1 MYSVFR
7 FIGRILFISLFFP
20 ITLIAQKAAGT
31 TQPYRVKAGETMLGI
46 ANRHGTTLSHLL
58 QLNPGMNPDYVQKDQ
73 VIRVPATAP
82 TPQATKPQAGAA
94 KAQAGAVKAQ
104 AGAAKAQAGAAK
116 AQAGA
121 AKAQPVAA
129 RQVKQQPIIQY
140 KEHKVKRK
148 ETLYSIARTY
158 DITVDELLQANPQVE
173 KVDGK
178 LKKGTILRIPVKII
192 PPQPAYVGLDT
203 IRVAV
208 VLPFSGKG
216 VENERSVEFY
226 RGMLLGIDQLKQ
238 TGTNFVVSAYNE
250 PAPEKSIAALA
261 AQVMQTKPHVVVG
274 PLYPSHFTDLTAYSS
289 KQTKVAIPFSSKVP
303 QVAYRP
309 DLFLLNTP
317 VGYESTLSTE
327 LVKANFKK
335 DVCMVFLNKVNGNKQ
350 EFCAELQQSLTEG
363 GYKVLQLPASS
374 TPTQLQASLAGKGPY
389 LFIPNDTDESLLK
402 QTLSTISQLNTLC
415 PQTAFS
421 LLGYDKWLSL
431 SETVLK
437 NQMHA
442 VDTYIITP
450 NYYFPYTKAAMDFH
464 ALYQHWFKTELLD
477 CQPKMAPLGYDFS
490 IGFLGNMATY
500 GLDFGTQRPQEGSVA
515 AQPKLQTNM
524 VFMPAAKGGGYV
536 SRSLWLVRFKP
547 DMSIVKISAN

>member
-82 TPQATKPQAGAA
+82 TPQATKPQVGAA
-94 KAQAGAVKAQ
+94 KAQPGSVKAQ

-350 EFCAELQQSLTEG
+350 
-363 GYKVLQLPASS
+363 
-374 TPTQLQASLAGKGPY
+374 
-389 LFIPNDTDESLLK
+389 
-402 QTLSTISQLNTLC
+402 
-415 PQTAFS
+415 
-421 LLGYDKWLSL
+421 
-431 SETVLK
+431 
-437 NQMHA
+437 
-442 VDTYIITP
+442 
-450 NYYFPYTKAAMDFH
+450 
-464 ALYQHWFKTELLD
+464 
-477 CQPKMAPLGYDFS
+477 
-490 IGFLGNMATY
+490 
-500 GLDFGTQRPQEGSVA
+500 
-515 AQPKLQTNM
+515 
-524 VFMPAAKGGGYV
+524 
-536 SRSLWLVRFKP
+536 
-547 DMSIVKISAN
+547 

>member
-94 KAQAGAVKAQ
+94 KAQAGSVKAQ
-104 AGAAKAQAGAAK
+104 AGATK

-261 AQVMQTKPHVVVG
+261 AQVM
-274 PLYPSHFTDLTAYSS
+274 
-289 KQTKVAIPFSSKVP
+289 
-303 QVAYRP
+303 
-309 DLFLLNTP
+309 
-317 VGYESTLSTE
+317 
-327 LVKANFKK
+327 
-335 DVCMVFLNKVNGNKQ
+335 
-350 EFCAELQQSLTEG
+350 
-363 GYKVLQLPASS
+363 
-374 TPTQLQASLAGKGPY
+374 
-389 LFIPNDTDESLLK
+389 
-402 QTLSTISQLNTLC
+402 
-415 PQTAFS
+415 
-421 LLGYDKWLSL
+421 
-431 SETVLK
+431 
-437 NQMHA
+437 
-442 VDTYIITP
+442 
-450 NYYFPYTKAAMDFH
+450 
-464 ALYQHWFKTELLD
+464 
-477 CQPKMAPLGYDFS
+477 
-490 IGFLGNMATY
+490 
-500 GLDFGTQRPQEGSVA
+500 
-515 AQPKLQTNM
+515 
-524 VFMPAAKGGGYV
+524 
-536 SRSLWLVRFKP
+536 
-547 DMSIVKISAN
+547 

>member
-1 MYSVFR
+1 MYSVSR
-7 FIGRILFISLFFP
+7 FIGRLFFISLFLP
-20 ITLIAQKAAGT
+20 LTLFAQKAAGT
-31 TQPYRVKAGETMLGI
+31 TQPYTVKAGETMLGI
-46 ANRHGTTLSHLL
+46 AHRHGTTLNHLL

-73 VIRVPATAP
+73 VIRVPATAS
-82 TPQATKPQAGAA
+82 TPQATNPKAVAA
-94 KAQAGAVKAQ
+94 KAQSGVAQ
-104 AGAAKAQAGAAK
+104 
-116 AQAGA
+116 
-121 AKAQPVAA
+121 AQPVAA

-173 KVDGK
+173 KADGK

-203 IRVAV
+203 VRVAV

-238 TGTNFVVSAYNE
+238 AGTHFVVSAYNE
-250 PAPEKSIAALA
+250 PAPDKSIAALA
-261 AQVMQTKPHVVVG
+261 AQVMQGLPHVVVG
-274 PLYPSHFTDLTAYSS
+274 PLYPSHFNDLTAYSS
-289 KQTKVAIPFSSKVP
+289 KQTKVAVPFSSKVP

-317 VGYESTLSTE
+317 AGYETTLANE
-327 LVKANFKK
+327 LVMANFNK
-335 DVCMVFLNKVNGNKQ
+335 DICMVFLNKLNGNKQ
-350 EFCAELQQSLTEG
+350 DFCTELQKSLTEG
-363 GYKVLQLPASS
+363 GYQVVQLPASS
-374 TPTQLQASLAGKGPY
+374 TPMQLQAALTGKGPY

-431 SETVLK
+431 SETSLK

-477 CQPKMAPLGYDFS
+477 CQPKMAPLGYDFC

-500 GLDFGTQRPQEGSVA
+500 GHDFGTQRPLEGTVA